1 MSRTSASVFLTE
13 AEGIRLEQWIRAGS
27 TPQQVVLRAR
37 IIVESAAGQLA
48 QVTAARLRVHRRT
61 VALWRRRVREQGI
74 GWVWEI
80 AAGRGRK
87 PRYDAARV
95 GQWVEA
101 TLQTK
106 PPGATHWSTRAMAR
120 AQGVSKNTIQR
131 AWQDHGLKPHLTKSF
146 KLSRDPKF
154 LEKLTDVVGV
164 YLTPP
169 QNAVVLCV
177 DEKSQ
182 IQALDRTQPGLPLK
196 PGRCG
201 TYTHDYERHGTTTL
215 FAALHVVEGRV
226 IGQCYPRH
234 RHQEFLKF
242 LQRLDAEFP
251 GGKTL
256 HLILDNYGTHG
267 HARVQRWLA
276 RHPHF
281 VLHFIPTSSS
291 WLNLIERWFAELSLK
306 AGRRGVFH
314 NVRDLQRA
322 ITEFLA
328 AWNTSPTPFVWTAS
342 VKRILEK
349 IARCRQRLEQLEP
362 GCTLPKRRSKT
373 LRRRLPRAETALRA
387 YGHLFAGHYTRAD
400 DR

>member
-1 MSRTSASVFLTE
+1 MSRRSLPVVLSE
-13 AEGIRLEQWIRAGS
+13 AELSRLEQWMRAGS

-37 IIVESAAGQLA
+37 IIREAALGQSDKLI
-48 QVTAARLRVHRRT
+48 AAALTVRRET

-74 GWVWEI
+74 GCVWEI
-80 AAGRGRK
+80 APGRGRK
-87 PRYDAARV
+87 PRYDTARV
-95 GQWVEA
+95 GRWIDA

-106 PPGATHWSTRAMAR
+106 PAGATHWSTRSFAR

-131 AWQDHGLKPHLTKSF
+131 AWRDHGLKPHLTKTF
-146 KLSRDPKF
+146 KLSRDPRF

-201 TYTHDYERHGTTTL
+201 TYTHDYHRHGTTTL
-215 FAALHVVEGRV
+215 FAALQVAEGRV

-242 LQRLDAEFP
+242 LRRLDDEFP
-251 GGKTL
+251 RGRTL

-267 HARVQRWLA
+267 HPRVRRWLQ

-291 WLNLIERWFAELSLK
+291 WLNLIERWFVELEQK
-306 AGRRGVFH
+306 AVRRGAFRSVPE
-314 NVRDLQRA
+314 LQRA
-322 ITEFLA
+322 IAEFLA
-328 AWNTSPTPFVWTAS
+328 AWNAQPTPFVWTAS
-342 VKRILEK
+342 IERILEK
-349 IARCRQRLEQLEP
+349 MHRARQRLEQIKP
-362 GCTLPKRRSKT
+362 GSTRTTRSRG
-373 LRRRLPRAETALRA
+373 LMPS
-387 YGHLFAGHYTRAD
+387 
-400 DR
+400 

>member
-1 MSRTSASVFLTE
+1 MSRKSILVVLTE
-13 AEGIRLEQWIRAGS
+13 AESIRLEQWIRAGS

-37 IIVESAAGQLA
+37 IIVAAAGGQSA
-48 QVTAARLRVHRRT
+48 QASASALGVHRRT

-74 GWVWEI
+74 GCVWEI

-87 PRYDAARV
+87 PQYEAARV
-95 GQWVEA
+95 GQWVDA
-101 TLQTK
+101 TLRTK
-106 PPGATHWSTRAMAR
+106 PPGATHWSTRTMAR

-201 TYTHDYERHGTTTL
+201 TYTHDYKRHGTTTL
-215 FAALHVVEGRV
+215 FAALQVVEGRV

-234 RHQEFLKF
+234 RHQEFLRF
-242 LQRLDAEFP
+242 LGRLDAEFP
-251 GGKTL
+251 PGKAL

-267 HARVQRWLA
+267 HPRVQRWLQ
-276 RHPHF
+276 RHPRF

-291 WLNLIERWFAELSLK
+291 WLNLIERWFAELSQK
-306 AGRRGVFH
+306 AVRRGVFH
-314 NVRDLQRA
+314 SVRDLQRTIA
-322 ITEFLA
+322 EFLA
-328 AWNTSPTPFVWTAS
+328 AWNARPTPFVWTAS
-342 VKRILEK
+342 VERILEK
-349 IARCRQRLEQLEP
+349 IARCRQRLEQVEP
-362 GCTLPKRRSKT
+362 GCTQPKSRTRC
-373 LRRRLPRAETALRA
+373 TAQGRPPA
-387 YGHLFAGHYTRAD
+387 
-400 DR
+400 

>member
-1 MSRTSASVFLTE
+1 MSRKSLPVVLTD
-13 AEGIRLEQWIRAGS
+13 AEVIRLEQWIRAGS

-37 IIVESAAGQLA
+37 ILLAGAAGHSAQTSALQLG
-48 QVTAARLRVHRRT
+48 VHRRT
-61 VALWRRRVREQGI
+61 VALWRRRVCAQGI
-74 GWVWEI
+74 GCVWEI
-80 AAGRGRK
+80 APGRGRK
-87 PRYDAARV
+87 RRYDAVRV
-95 GQWVEA
+95 GQWVDA

-106 PPGATHWSTRAMAR
+106 PAGSTHWSTRSLAR

-146 KLSRDPKF
+146 KLSRDPRF

-215 FAALHVVEGRV
+215 FAALQVVEGRV

-242 LQRLDAEFP
+242 LRRLDAEFP
-251 GGKTL
+251 DGKAL

-267 HARVQRWLA
+267 HARVQRWLQ
-276 RHPHF
+276 RHPRF

-291 WLNLIERWFAELSLK
+291 WLNLIERWFAELSQK
-306 AGRRGVFH
+306 AVRRGVFH
-314 NVRDLQRA
+314 SVRDLQRTIA
-322 ITEFLA
+322 GFLA
-328 AWNTSPTPFVWTAS
+328 TWNANPAPFVWTAS
-342 VKRILEK
+342 VERILEK
-349 IARCRQRLEQLEP
+349 IARARLRLEQIKP
-362 GCTLPKRRSKT
+362 GCTQTKRRTKAA
-373 LRRRLPRAETALRA
+373 RRRRPHA
-387 YGHLFAGHYTRAD
+387 
-400 DR
+400 